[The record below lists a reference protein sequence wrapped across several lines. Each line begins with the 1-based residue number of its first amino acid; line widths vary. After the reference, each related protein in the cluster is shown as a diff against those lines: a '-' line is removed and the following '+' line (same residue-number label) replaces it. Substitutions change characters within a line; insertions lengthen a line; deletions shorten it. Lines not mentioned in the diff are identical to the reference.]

1 MFFVNKILNNMMNK
15 MNKMRKTSKH
25 TNILKLDIKY
35 YFQCF
40 NINEHFYSINELR
53 DIKSS
58 LTTCFN
64 KI

>member
-1 MFFVNKILNNMMNK
+1 MMNK
-15 MNKMRKTSKH
+15 MNKMRKTGKH